1 MCISG
6 CKVSPVYDSMIAK
19 IIVKGQSRLEA
30 IKRMRR
36 ALEELVIEGIKT
48 NAEYMPY
55 FDIPSKFY

>member
-1 MCISG
+1 
-6 CKVSPVYDSMIAK
+6 MIAK